1 MSLSLRLVALEAE
14 ARHARERH
22 QLYRAKA
29 YGLRLTGARRLRELE
44 RQSKLADTRL
54 ARAKAGQGQLAP
66 DGTSGI
72 GGRGG

>member
-1 MSLSLRLVALEAE
+1 VVLVVAAFLVG
-14 ARHARERH
+14 R
-22 QLYRAKA
+22 
-29 YGLRLTGARRLRELE
+29 ARRLRELE